1 MKKDILFLVRCLVL
15 AVMMATGIAAQAKPA
30 KKKQTA
36 PQLTTLEIIEKVN
49 NTWQKNHSH
58 NVRAFWDDA
67 AYFTGDM
74 EAYRLTGKA
83 QWMEFAR
90 KWADYNDWKG
100 AKSNDRKKWKYRHY
114 GEGHDFVLFGD
125 WQICFQ
131 TYMDLYEIQPDD
143 YKVERAIDV
152 MSHECALPQNDFWWW
167 ADALYMVMPVMTKMY
182 KMTGNVKYLDKLYD
196 NFLYSDSLMF
206 DAEAKLY
213 FRDGKYIYPKHKT
226 DLGKKDFWAR
236 GDGWVL
242 AGLAKVLADMPADYK
257 HRALFVQRYKQL
269 AEGVASCQQ
278 PDGYWTRSMMD
289 PEQAEGPETSGTAFF
304 AYGLYWGINH
314 GYLDADKYK
323 PVADRAW
330 HYLSTKALQPDG
342 RVGYVQ
348 PIGEKAI
355 KGQQLTPANEANFG
369 TGAFLLA
376 ACERLR
382 NEYRQAYGRKI
393 ILDIFS
399 DSVTIVNANLIEVD
413 AKNVC
418 KQLGIPVVRMMRF
431 YDSRGVEQPY
441 QITHD
446 GHILVMTATNPNV
459 KKSLTVVVDDA
470 PLFKS
475 VACGRHCNE
484 RLDDISFEN
493 DHLGFRI
500 YGPALAHAGQDACG
514 YDLWMKE
521 DARPCLDFL
530 YHRESVCQP
539 KVRAWRK
546 QGQKAKADSL
556 NTLTSYHI
564 DQGRGCDIYAV
575 GRTLGCGASALLAD
589 GDLKLTN
596 SYSKYEILDN
606 GPLRFSVRLDFS
618 PVVHNGDSVVE
629 HRMLTL
635 DKGSRHCSAEVWYD
649 NMTKPFDWAA
659 GVVVRDNTMPMKIEQ
674 RYVEYTDPTQTNDSF
689 IRTSAWFDG
698 VESNGK
704 ETNNVLT
711 GYLDTKKRNGAEGHL
726 LGIYRNV
733 APNAHIYYRFG
744 AKWSKHE

>member
-1 MKKDILFLVRCLVL
+1 MRNTILLTSRLMTLLVL
-15 AVMMATGIAAQAKPA
+15 MAVATAGVARSA
-30 KKKQTA
+30 KKKQAA
-36 PQLTTLEIIEKVN
+36 PSISTLEMIEKVN
-49 NTWQKNHSH
+49 DTWQKNHTYK
-58 NVRAFWDDA
+58 VRSFWDDA

-83 QWMEFAR
+83 QWMEYAR
-90 KWADYNDWKG
+90 KWADHNEWKG
-100 AKSNDRKKWKYRHY
+100 AKSNDRKRWRYRTY
-114 GEGHDFVLFGD
+114 GEGQDFVLFGD

-131 TYMDLYEIQPDD
+131 TFMDLYEIQPDD

-182 KMTGNVKYLDKLYD
+182 KITGNEKYLDKLYD

-206 DAEAKLY
+206 DPEAKLY

-242 AGLAKVLADMPADYK
+242 AGLAKVLADMPTDYK
-257 HRALFVQRYKQL
+257 HRPLFVQRYKQL

-278 PDGYWTRSMMD
+278 PEGYWTRSMMD

-304 AYGLYWGINH
+304 TYGLYWGINH
-314 GYLDADKYK
+314 GYLDAVKYK
-323 PVADRAW
+323 PVADLAW
-330 HYLSTKALQPDG
+330 NYLSTRALQPDG
-342 RVGYVQ
+342 RIGYVQ

-355 KGQQLTPANEANFG
+355 KGQQLTSANEANFG

-382 NEYRQAYGRKI
+382 HEYRQAYGTKI
-393 ILDIFS
+393 SIDLFS
-399 DSVTIVNANLIEVD
+399 DSVTIVNGNLVEMD
-413 AKNVC
+413 AKSVC
-418 KQLGIPVVRMMRF
+418 DRLGIPMVRMMRF

-446 GHILVMTATNPNV
+446 GRLLIMTATNPNV
-459 KKSLTVVVDDA
+459 SKSLTAIVDDA
-470 PLFKS
+470 PFYQS
-475 VACGRHCNE
+475 VTCGRHCSE

-493 DHLGFRI
+493 DKVGFRV
-500 YGPALAHAGQDACG
+500 YGPALARLGQDACG

-521 DARPCLDFL
+521 DARPCLDYL

-539 KVRAWRK
+539 RVRALRK
-546 QGQKAKADSL
+546 EGHKSQADSL

-564 DQGRGCDIYAV
+564 DQGKGCDIYAV
-575 GRTLGCGASALLAD
+575 GRTLGCGASALLVD
-589 GDLKLTN
+589 GDLALTT
-596 SYSKYEILDN
+596 SYQDYEILDN
-606 GPLRFSVRLDFS
+606 GPLRFTVRLDFA
-618 PVVHNGDSVVE
+618 PKVHNGDSVVE
-629 HRMLTL
+629 HRLLTL
-635 DKGSRHCSAEVWYD
+635 YKGNDYCNAEVWYD
-649 NMTKPFDWAA
+649 NMSKPFDWAA
-659 GVVVRDNTMPMKIEQ
+659 GVVVRSAQMPMKSEQ
-674 RYVEYTDPTQTNDSF
+674 RYVEYTDPTQTNDSY
-689 IRTSAWFDG
+689 IRVSAWFDG
-698 VESNGK
+698 VNSGGK
-704 ETNNVLT
+704 STNDVQT
-711 GYLDTKKRNGAEGHL
+711 GYLDTKKRNGADGHL

-733 APNAHIYYRFG
+733 APDAHIHYRFG